1 MDNQPIQVLVVDDQA
16 IIRKSIKALLNGYE
30 DICVIGEAAN
40 GLEAVELVE
49 RLKPDVVLID
59 LIMPDMDGIEAI
71 KRIKV
76 VQPRQCIIA
85 LTDHED
91 EDRLLQSIQ
100 AGATGYL
107 LKEANSEELILS
119 IRFAYRG
126 YTLFSLI
133 IPYML
138 LQDSS
143 SIKPSKP
150 PAVNSSKRE
159 MDVLSLL
166 TQGNS
171 DKQIAEQLVIA
182 EMSVRTH
189 ISRIKAKLGVRNR
202 VQVIL
207 YSIRSGM
214 VPFPDK
220 AESWRR

>member
-30 DICVIGEAAN
+30 DIYAIGEAAN
-40 GLEAVELVE
+40 GLQAVELVE

-59 LIMPDMDGIEAI
+59 LIMPDMDGIEVI

-76 VQPRQCIIA
+76 IQPRQCIIA
-85 LTDHED
+85 LTDRED

-100 AGATGYL
+100 AGTTGYL
-107 LKEANSEELILS
+107 LKEANSEELIFF

-126 YTLFSLI
+126 YTLFSSI

-138 LQDSS
+138 LRDSS
-143 SIKPSKP
+143 STKPTKP
-150 PAVNSSKRE
+150 PAVKLSKRE
-159 MDVLSLL
+159 LDVLSLL
-166 TQGNS
+166 TQGNT

-189 ISRIKAKLGVRNR
+189 VSRIKAKLGVRNR
-202 VQVIL
+202 VQAAL
-207 YSIRSGM
+207 YAIQSSVVQLPGIN
-214 VPFPDK
+214 
-220 AESWRR
+220 